1 MMLTASKTLRLAL
14 IGMSGAAKTYW
25 ARHLAE
31 QYPAISTDDQIEARL
46 APELQKGD
54 FRGINGVA
62 AWMGWPDSPT
72 YAERESHYLAEEIA
86 SMDEVLT
93 GLEKNP
99 ASELIL
105 DTSGSVIH
113 VGNNLLLRLRKLM
126 TVVYLEASAEEQQ
139 LLIRR
144 YLDDPKPVLWRGAFQ
159 PRARESAT
167 ETVARCYPAL
177 IGARRQSYQALA
189 HHTLPVAE
197 LRELA
202 ALAESRGQSPAAAFL
217 DRLRSQIDGRRQ
229 GSSI

>member
-1 MMLTASKTLRLAL
+1 MLTSSKPLRLAL
-14 IGMSGAAKTYW
+14 IGMSGAGKTHWAK
-25 ARHLAE
+25 HLAGE
-31 QYPAISTDDQIEARL
+31 YPTISADDQIEAHL
-46 APELQKGD
+46 APELGKGD

-62 AWMGWPDSPT
+62 AWMGWPNSPT
-72 YAERESHYLAEEIA
+72 YAERESQYLSAEIA

-93 GLEKNP
+93 RLEKNP

-113 VGNNLLLRLRKLM
+113 TGNNLLFRLRKLM
-126 TVVYLEASAEEQQ
+126 TVVYLEASGEEQQ

-159 PRARESAT
+159 SRAGESPQ

-189 HHTLPVAE
+189 DHTLPVAD

-202 ALAESRGQSPAAAFL
+202 AIAESRGQSPAVAFL
-217 DRLRSQIDGRRQ
+217 EKLRARIDG
-229 GSSI
+229 SSQAIPK